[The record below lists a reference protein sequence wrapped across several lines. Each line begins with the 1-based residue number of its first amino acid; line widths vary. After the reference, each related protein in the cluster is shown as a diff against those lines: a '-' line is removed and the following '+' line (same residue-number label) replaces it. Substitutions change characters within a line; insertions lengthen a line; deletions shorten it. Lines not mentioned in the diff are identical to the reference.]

1 MNARLLPAAFLIL
14 ASAPLQAAAEG
25 AKAAKHLDVME
36 LFLAGGFSMYP
47 LVLLSIITIAL
58 AFYCMTIR
66 RNSIVSDRFMDTTEA
81 MLRARDFHGLAAY
94 SRRSSEMMARIVQRI
109 IDFILRNP
117 TVTLDE
123 IRELTQSEGSRQI
136 GRLGARV
143 AYLADIGSVAPL
155 MGLLGTVIGMIKT
168 FIDLSGGKEGVKQLE
183 LTSGISTALVCTAT
197 GLIVAVPAMLLY
209 SFFRTRVH
217 KYAGELESASSH
229 FVALLQQASTPVSQR
244 AAQASSHHASAP
256 QESPMPVPAF
266 ALEPRNDLQGI

>member
-14 ASAPLQAAAEG
+14 AAAPLQAAAEG
-25 AKAAKHLDVME
+25 AKAPKHLDLME
-36 LFLAGGFSMYP
+36 LFVAGGFTMYP
-47 LVLLSIITIAL
+47 LVLLSVITIAL
-58 AFYCMTIR
+58 AFYCLTIR
-66 RNSIVSDRFMDTTEA
+66 RNTIVSDRFMDTTEA

-117 TVTLDE
+117 TITLDE

-136 GRLGARV
+136 SRLGSRV

-168 FIDLSGGKEGVKQLE
+168 FIELSAGKEGVKQLE
-183 LTSGISTALVCTAT
+183 LTSGISTALVTTAT

-217 KYAGELESASSH
+217 KYAGELESASTH
-229 FVALLQQASTPVSQR
+229 FVALLQQAATTPVQTPV
-244 AAQASSHHASAP
+244 HHPTP

-266 ALEPRNDLQGI
+266 ILDQRNDIQGV

>member
-1 MNARLLPAAFLIL
+1 MNARLLPAAFLL
-14 ASAPLQAAAEG
+14 LGSAPLWAAGEG
-25 AKAAKHLDVME
+25 AKTPKHLDVLE

-47 LVLLSIITIAL
+47 LVILSVITIAL
-58 AFYCMTIR
+58 ALYCMTIR

-81 MLRARDFHGLAAY
+81 MIRARDFHGLAAY

-123 IRELTQSEGSRQI
+123 IRELAQSEGSRQI
-136 GRLGARV
+136 GRLGSRV

-183 LTSGISTALVCTAT
+183 LTSGISTALVCTAA

-217 KYAGELESASSH
+217 RFASELESASSH
-229 FVALLQQASTPVSQR
+229 FVALLQQAATSP
-244 AAQASSHHASAP
+244 SSRPAPPPAHHIPP